1 VFTIVVLTSGDKH
14 KTDILTIDFDPKK
27 RNSEGVKEIPH
38 KVVYL
43 CPKYVNE
50 DTPEPYREW
59 LQAINDSL
67 DEQVEET
74 AYQCPAIQRVFE
86 LIEQDTISP
95 TERAKMKDEYGF
107 EEIKRGKYEE
117 GLKDGVGEGQY
128 QAQCRIARRL
138 LTMGIDLTVIAQATG
153 LTASQ
158 LQQIMEET

>member
-1 VFTIVVLTSGDKH
+1 MIST
-14 KTDILTIDFDPKK
+14 PKK
-27 RNSEGVKEIPH
+27 RNGDGDGVKEIPH

-74 AYQCPAIQRVFE
+74 AYQRPAIQQVFD

-117 GLKDGVGEGQY
+117 GLKNGLEEGQY
-128 QAQCRIARRL
+128 QAQCRIAHHL
-138 LTMGIDLTVIAQATG
+138 LTMGMDLAVIAQATG
-153 LTASQ
+153 LTI
-158 LQQIMEET
+158 QQIQQVVKDGLA